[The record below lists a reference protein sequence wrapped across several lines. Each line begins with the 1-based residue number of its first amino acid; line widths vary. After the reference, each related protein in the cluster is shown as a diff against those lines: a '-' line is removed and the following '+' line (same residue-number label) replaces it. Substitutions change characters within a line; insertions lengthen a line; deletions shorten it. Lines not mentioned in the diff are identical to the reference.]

1 MKRASAATVLVLDQ
15 EVKQVNKKKE
25 NKINKGINTD
35 AFQATVVNI
44 MNKQVKVL
52 SKGEVFYCLLP
63 GSLISN
69 KDSLVVGDE
78 VEVGNAGN
86 GQYKLIHV
94 LSRKNALYRGNRR
107 SPEEKILVAANV
119 QCLLAIVTADYLL
132 NQAGYLESA
141 IIAARRA
148 EIQVGIFISKWDL
161 IGESAQALLEAK
173 LELYKNTA
181 GFVFAGSA
189 RERQEELFKTVEGK
203 TVVVVGDRS
212 CGKTTL
218 IHGSDS
224 RCPMPGTHTSVLE
237 VGLKGTLWIDT
248 PGFRDFALQQISE
261 EERNAVFPELA
272 LLTEGCYFR
281 NCTHVHEDGCQVLE
295 ALRTKKLKRERYD
308 AYQKMTDV
316 KAASSITPKIDY
328 RHTACTESFTCEV
341 CGTLVVP
348 EGAGSRHRNHCP
360 KCLSSIHID
369 NEPGDRSSL
378 CKGIM
383 EPVSVWVRKG
393 GEWAIIHRCRMC
405 GTLSSNRIAADDN
418 PAMLMSIA
426 VKPLAMTPFP
436 LNKLEELF
444 GP

>member
-1 MKRASAATVLVLDQ
+1 VT
-15 EVKQVNKKKE
+15 KKKE
-25 NKINKGINTD
+25 IKIKKDINTE

-52 SKGEVFYCLLP
+52 SKGEILSCLLP

-69 KDSLVVGDE
+69 KNSLVVGDE

-94 LSRKNALYRGNRR
+94 LPRKTALYRGNRR
-107 SPEEKILVAANV
+107 SPEENVLVAANV
-119 QCLLAIVTADYLL
+119 QYLLAIVTADYLL
-132 NQAGYLESA
+132 NQAGYLEAA

-189 RERQEELFKTVEGK
+189 RERQKELFKTVEGK

-218 IHGSDS
+218 IHGGDS
-224 RCPMPGTHTSVLE
+224 RCPTPSTHTSVMKA
-237 VGLKGTLWIDT
+237 GLNGTLWIDT

-261 EERNAVFPELA
+261 EERNAVFPEIVQ
-272 LLTEGCYFR
+272 LTEGCYFR
-281 NCTHVHEDGCQVLE
+281 NCTHVHEDGCQVLG
-295 ALRTKKLKRERYD
+295 ALRSKKLKRERYD
-308 AYQKMTDV
+308 AFQKMTDA
-316 KAASSITPKIDY
+316 KAVLSIASKIDY
-328 RHTACTESFTCEV
+328 RHSVCTESFTCKV

-360 KCLSSIHID
+360 KCLSSIHVD
-369 NEPGDRSSL
+369 NDPGDRASL

-405 GTLSSNRIAADDN
+405 GTFSSNRIAADDN

-444 GP
+444 GQ

>member
-1 MKRASAATVLVLDQ
+1 M
-15 EVKQVNKKKE
+15 NKKKE
-25 NKINKGINTD
+25 IKIKKAINTE

-52 SKGEVFYCLLP
+52 SKGEVFSCLLP
-63 GSLISN
+63 GSLILDKN
-69 KDSLVVGDE
+69 LLVVGDE
-78 VEVGNAGN
+78 VEVEDTGN

-94 LSRKNALYRGNRR
+94 LPRKNALYRGNRR
-107 SPEEKILVAANV
+107 SPEEKVLVAANV

-148 EIQVGIFISKWDL
+148 EIQAGIFISKWDL
-161 IGESAQALLEAK
+161 IGESAQDLLEAK

-181 GFVFAGSA
+181 GFVFTGSA
-189 RERQEELFKTVEGK
+189 REQQEELFKIVEGK
-203 TVVVVGDRS
+203 TVVVIGDRS

-224 RCPMPGTHTSVLE
+224 RYPMPSTHASVLE
-237 VGLKGTLWIDT
+237 AGLKGTLWIDT

-272 LLTEGCYFR
+272 QLTEGCYFR

-295 ALRTKKLKRERYD
+295 ALRAKKLKRERYD

-316 KAASSITPKIDY
+316 KAASRITPKIDY
-328 RHTACTESFTCEV
+328 RHSACTESFTCKV

-369 NEPGDRSSL
+369 NDPGDRASL

-444 GP
+444 GQYEDRN

>member
-1 MKRASAATVLVLDQ
+1 M
-15 EVKQVNKKKE
+15 NKKKGI
-25 NKINKGINTD
+25 KIKKDINTE
-35 AFQATVVNI
+35 AFQATVINI

-52 SKGEVFYCLLP
+52 SKGEVYSCLLP

-69 KDSLVVGDE
+69 KNSLVVGDE
-78 VEVGNAGN
+78 VEAENAGN

-94 LSRKNALYRGNRR
+94 LPRKTALYRGNRR
-107 SPEEKILVAANV
+107 SPEEKVLVAANV
-119 QCLLAIVTADYLL
+119 QCLLAFVTADYLL
-132 NQAGYLESA
+132 HQAGYLESA

-148 EIQVGIFISKWDL
+148 QIQVGIFISKWDL

-181 GFVFAGSA
+181 DFVFAGSA

-224 RCPMPGTHTSVLE
+224 RCPMTSTHTSVLE
-237 VGLKGTLWIDT
+237 VGLKGTFWIDT

-272 LLTEGCYFR
+272 QLTGGCYFR

-295 ALRTKKLKRERYD
+295 ALRSKKLKRERYD
-308 AYQKMTDV
+308 AYQKMTDI
-316 KAASSITPKIDY
+316 KAASSFTPKIDY
-328 RHTACTESFTCEV
+328 RHSACTESFTCKV

-369 NEPGDRSSL
+369 NDPGDRASL

-405 GTLSSNRIAADDN
+405 GALSSNRIAADDN

-436 LNKLEELF
+436 LNHLEELF
-444 GP
+444 GQ